1 MACTQIPTLKK
12 TFVLICY
19 LFHKEENRLTIL
31 KPQNFTSS
39 SIRSQQD
46 EHNAIF
52 YPTNNS
58 FRVHISIAVIAIF

>member
-1 MACTQIPTLKK
+1 MLLFSLFLGITGMYLDTYLKK
-12 TFVLICY
+12 DFCFDLLPISQ
-19 LFHKEENRLTIL
+19 EENRLTIL

-52 YPTNNS
+52 YPT
-58 FRVHISIAVIAIF
+58 H

>member
-1 MACTQIPTLKK
+1 MACTQIPTYKKK

-19 LFHKEENRLTIL
+19 LFHKKKTGLLFQSDKIL
-31 KPQNFTSS
+31 LVL
-39 SIRSQQD
+39 QQD

-52 YPTNNS
+52 YPANNS